1 MLAHPEHDGHECVL
15 HAHDPLTG
23 LKAILVLHNTRLGPA
38 FGGCGMYPC
47 AEPGRALTDASRLSR
62 GMTYKALSASCPRS
76 RRRATAWSAV

>member
-47 AEPGRALTDASRLSR
+47 AEPGLALTDALRLSR
-62 GMTYKALSASCPRS
+62 GMTYKARSASCPRS
-76 RRRATAWSAV
+76 GRRSPAWGPV